1 MATKPQTKRVRMVEG
16 TKGVYLPTLVGGK
29 VAMEK
34 IRDTEPHDVVFGEPG
49 LLNAAG
55 SDRVLLAL
63 EAGLIE
69 EVADSAPSPPK
80 PPDGG

>member
-16 TKGVYLPTLVGGK
+16 TKGVYLPTLVGGR

-34 IRDTEPHDVVFGEPG
+34 IRDLEPHDVVFGEES

-63 EAGLIE
+63 EHGLIE
-69 EVADSAPSPPK
+69 EIAPAAPPK
-80 PPDGG
+80 PDSG